1 MKWLKFNKKEKRT
14 ESLTVRLS
22 ESSITKVSKIIDYLK
37 KKHDNVSQADLIE
50 QLIDVAYEEM
60 LKESG
65 R

>member
-1 MKWLKFNKKEKRT
+1 MKWLKLDKKEKRT

-22 ESSITKVSKIIDYLK
+22 ESSVAKLEKLITYLEK
-37 KKHDNVSQADLIE
+37 KYGKASQADLIE

-60 LKESG
+60 LKG